1 MKVDQR
7 KGMRVTVMLII
18 GILVCAVSTLT
29 CWVMTALRTHPA
41 DSSIISLA
49 VIELYLIV
57 YSVYAGIRQAA
68 GAQIVGEA
76 WEFWG
81 YILTA
86 LLLPVGVFIW
96 AMIDKTR
103 WSNLV
108 MSFVG
113 LVVFVMIYRLEEIW
127 WGSAL

>member
-1 MKVDQR
+1 MFVI
-7 KGMRVTVMLII
+7 GTVI
-18 GILVCAVSTLT
+18 CALSSLT
-29 CWVMTALRTHPA
+29 CWAMTALRTGPA
-41 DSSIISLA
+41 DSSIVSVA

-57 YSVYAGIRQAA
+57 YGIYAGVRQLTA
-68 GAQIVGEA
+68 GPEIAGEA

-81 YILTA
+81 YVLTA
-86 LLLPVGVFIW
+86 LLLPVGVLVW
-96 AMIDKTR
+96 AVLDRTR

-127 WGSAL
+127 FGTAF

>member
-1 MKVDQR
+1 M
-7 KGMRVTVMLII
+7 TVMFII
-18 GILVCAVSTLT
+18 GTAICVLSTLI
-29 CWVMTALRTHPA
+29 CWTMTALRDHPA
-41 DSSIISLA
+41 DSSILSLA
-49 VIELYLIV
+49 AIELYLII
-57 YSVYAGIRQAA
+57 YGIYAGVRQAA
-68 GAQIVGEA
+68 GAAVVGEA

-86 LLLPVGVFIW
+86 LLLPVGVFVW
-96 AMIDKTR
+96 AVIDKTR

>member
-1 MKVDQR
+1 M
-7 KGMRVTVMLII
+7 TVMFLIGTI
-18 GILVCAVSTLT
+18 VCGLSVLVCWT
-29 CWVMTALRTHPA
+29 MTAVRDHPA

-49 VIELYLIV
+49 AIELYLLA
-57 YSVYAGIRQAA
+57 YGVYAGIRQFA
-68 GAQIVGEA
+68 GASVTGEA

-81 YILTA
+81 YIVTA

-113 LVVFVMIYRLEEIW
+113 LVVFVMVYRLEEIW

>member
-1 MKVDQR
+1 MTA
-7 KGMRVTVMLII
+7 MFII
-18 GILVCAVSTLT
+18 GTVICAASTLI
-29 CWVMTALRTHPA
+29 CWTMTALRSHPA

-49 VIELYLIV
+49 AIELYLFA
-57 YSVYAGIRQAA
+57 YAGYAAVRQSGGA
-68 GAQIVGEA
+68 GLSGEP

-81 YILTA
+81 YIFTA
-86 LLLPVGVFIW
+86 LLLPIGVFIW
-96 AMIDKTR
+96 AVIDKTR

-113 LVVFVMIYRLEEIW
+113 LVVFVMVYRMEEIW

>member
-1 MKVDQR
+1 MTT
-7 KGMRVTVMLII
+7 MFII
-18 GILVCAVSTLT
+18 GTVICALSTLI
-29 CWVMTALRTHPA
+29 CWAMTALRSHPA
-41 DSSIISLA
+41 DSSIMSLA
-49 VIELYLIV
+49 AVELYLV
-57 YSVYAGIRQAA
+57 AYSIYAGIRQAT
-68 GAQIVGEA
+68 GASITGEA

-96 AMIDKTR
+96 AIIDKTR

-113 LVVFVMIYRLEEIW
+113 LVVLVMVYRLEEIW

>member
-1 MKVDQR
+1 M
-7 KGMRVTVMLII
+7 TVMFLI
-18 GILVCAVSTLT
+18 GAGVCGLSVLV
-29 CWVMTALRTHPA
+29 CWVMTAVRDHPA
-41 DSSIISLA
+41 DSSILSLA
-49 VIELYLIV
+49 AIELYLIV
-57 YSVYAGIRQAA
+57 YGIYAGIRQLG
-68 GAQIVGEA
+68 GASVTGEA

-113 LVVFVMIYRLEEIW
+113 LVVFVMVYRLEEIW

>member
-1 MKVDQR
+1 MF
-7 KGMRVTVMLII
+7 II
-18 GILVCAVSTLT
+18 GTVICALSVLT
-29 CWVMTALRTHPA
+29 CWTMTAVRSHPA

-49 VIELYLIV
+49 AIELYLIV
-57 YSVYAGIRQAA
+57 YAVYAGIRQST
-68 GAQIVGEA
+68 GASVTGPV

-81 YILTA
+81 YILTVV
-86 LLLPVGVFIW
+86 LLPVGVFIW
-96 AMIDKTR
+96 AVIDKTR

-113 LVVFVMIYRLEEIW
+113 LVVFVMVYRLEEIW

>member
-1 MKVDQR
+1 MFIV
-7 KGMRVTVMLII
+7 GTA
-18 GILVCAVSTLT
+18 VCGLSTLI
-29 CWVMTALRTHPA
+29 CWLMTALRSHPA

-57 YSVYAGIRQAA
+57 YGVYAVIRQAL
-68 GAQIVGEA
+68 GETIVGEA

-81 YILTA
+81 YVLTA
-86 LLLPVGVFIW
+86 LLLPVGVFVW
-96 AMIDKTR
+96 AVIDKTR

-127 WGSAL
+127 WGSALG

>member
-1 MKVDQR
+1 MTAMFIA
-7 KGMRVTVMLII
+7 GMVICGL
-18 GILVCAVSTLT
+18 STLI
-29 CWVMTALRTHPA
+29 CWAMTALRRHPA

-49 VIELYLIV
+49 AVELYLFA
-57 YSVYAGIRQAA
+57 YAGYAAVRQSG
-68 GAQIVGEA
+68 GASVEGEA

-81 YILTA
+81 YIFTA
-86 LLLPVGVFIW
+86 LLLPVGVFVW
-96 AMIDKTR
+96 AVIDKTR

-113 LVVFVMIYRLEEIW
+113 LVVFVMVYRMEEIW

>member
-1 MKVDQR
+1 MFAV
-7 KGMRVTVMLII
+7 
-18 GILVCAVSTLT
+18 GIVICAVSTLI
-29 CWVMTALRTHPA
+29 CWVMTALRSHPA

-49 VIELYLIV
+49 AVELYLF
-57 YSVYAGIRQAA
+57 VYAGYAAVRQIGGEGLA
-68 GAQIVGEA
+68 GEG

-81 YILTA
+81 YIVTA
-86 LLLPVGVFIW
+86 LLLPAGVFLW
-96 AMIDKTR
+96 AVIDKTR

-113 LVVFVMIYRLEEIW
+113 LVVFVMVYRMEEIW